1 MQMHAA
7 FGRAL
12 SNLDRWCFLRGESKG
27 DRVKMSLTI
36 ELVVKLRVLGYPM
49 EFLNSDHRLTE
60 TDGLLSFAGDRVG
73 PKLHQEP
80 TEIQRSL
87 SIL

>member
-1 MQMHAA
+1 M
-7 FGRAL
+7 
-12 SNLDRWCFLRGESKG
+12 
-27 DRVKMSLTI
+27 KMSLTI